1 MGPWKT
7 PEATREG
14 GGTPPPARYLL
25 RLFVAGMTPRS
36 TLAVANIRSICER
49 YLSGAYE
56 LDVVNLYETP
66 ASAASEQ
73 IVAAPTCVRH
83 FPLPPKR
90 IVGDMSNTERVIAGL
105 QLSIAR

>member
-14 GGTPPPARYLL
+14 GGAPPPARYLL

>member
-1 MGPWKT
+1 MEPWKIS
-7 PEATREG
+7 EATREG
-14 GGTPPPARYLL
+14 GAAQPPARYLL

-36 TLAVANIRSICER
+36 TLAVANIRSLCER

-66 ASAASEQ
+66 ASAASQQ